1 MSEQKRAER
10 ILSTHNGSKPGLK
23 NHDEKGAG
31 RLRVLSWNLL
41 RLTGATVEDVAG
53 LVRAAKP
60 DLLLLQEATK
70 KIEALPELVGGH
82 FFREP
87 LPRRIYGL
95 AAWSPHEFP
104 PPQALALPVSRMPGR
119 VPPRLAQLV
128 QISNATFAN
137 VHLSHGQLL
146 NRSQLFRILRHVRGR
161 PPSSAI
167 STPSA
172 RPCCRASRMSGR
184 ARRPIPPIS
193 SASGWIDAWCAGSPA
208 TAPDPACRVFRSSPH
223 PPRSRGDGGSSGAAR
238 TGRPDA
244 ARPGGKCA
252 ESSLRQDRPALHR
265 GKAGRPREEVS
276 GVRTIRHRR
285 RPSRVRSCRP
295 PLRAG

>member
-41 RLTGATVEDVAG
+41 RLTGATVEDVAA

-104 PPQALALPVSRMPGR
+104 APQALALPVSRMPGR

-146 NRSQLFRILRHVRGR
+146 NRSQLFRILRHVQGPTAIIGDFNAFGPTLLPGFEDVGPREATHTANLVRFRLDRCLVRG
-161 PPSSAI
+161 I
-167 STPSA
+167 T
-172 RPCCRASRMSGR
+172 CHR
-184 ARRPIPPIS
+184 ARTLHAGSSDHRPILLDLEVTE
-193 SASGWIDAWCAGSPA
+193 AAAA
-208 TAPDPACRVFRSSPH
+208 QHAPGALMRRARVANAQNLLYGKIARLYIEA
-223 PPRSRGDGGSSGAAR
+223 RLGD
-238 TGRPDA
+238 
-244 ARPGGKCA
+244 
-252 ESSLRQDRPALHR
+252 
-265 GKAGRPREEVS
+265 RE
-276 GVRTIRHRR
+276 RK
-285 RPSRVRSCRP
+285 
-295 PLRAG
+295 

>member
-1 MSEQKRAER
+1 MSGQNKAER
-10 ILSTHNGSKPGLK
+10 ILSTHNGSEPGPRGQRLRD
-23 NHDEKGAG
+23 HDEKGAG

-146 NRSQLFRILRHVRGR
+146 NRSQLFRILRHVQGPTAIIGDFNAFGPTLLPGFEDVGPREATHTANLVRFRLDRCLVRG
-161 PPSSAI
+161 I
-167 STPSA
+167 T
-172 RPCCRASRMSGR
+172 CHR
-184 ARRPIPPIS
+184 ARTLHAGSSDHRPILLDLEVTEAAPAQHAPGALLRRARVA
-193 SASGWIDAWCAGSPA
+193 SAQNLLYGKIARLYIEA
-208 TAPDPACRVFRSSPH
+208 RL
-223 PPRSRGDGGSSGAAR
+223 GD
-238 TGRPDA
+238 
-244 ARPGGKCA
+244 
-252 ESSLRQDRPALHR
+252 
-265 GKAGRPREEVS
+265 RE
-276 GVRTIRHRR
+276 RK
-285 RPSRVRSCRP
+285 
-295 PLRAG
+295 

>member
-41 RLTGATVEDVAG
+41 RLTGATVEDVAA

-70 KIEALPELVGGH
+70 KIETLPELVGGH

-95 AAWSPHEFP
+95 AAWLRGCGAARGDHYRQSRP
-104 PPQALALPVSRMPGR
+104 LPAGSMPGAR
-119 VPPRLAQLV
+119 DHLPPRAD
-128 QISNATFAN
+128 
-137 VHLSHGQLL
+137 
-146 NRSQLFRILRHVRGR
+146 
-161 PPSSAI
+161 P
-167 STPSA
+167 
-172 RPCCRASRMSGR
+172 
-184 ARRPIPPIS
+184 ARRL
-193 SASGWIDAWCAGSPA
+193 
-208 TAPDPACRVFRSSPH
+208 FRSSPH
-223 PPRSRGDGGSSGAAR
+223 PSRPRGDGGS
-238 TGRPDA
+238 TGA
-244 ARPGGKCA
+244 ARPGGPAAARAGGDGA

-265 GKAGRPREEVS
+265 GKAG
-276 GVRTIRHRR
+276 
-285 RPSRVRSCRP
+285 
-295 PLRAG
+295 

>member
-41 RLTGATVEDVAG
+41 RRTGATVEDVAA

-146 NRSQLFRILRHVRGR
+146 NRSQLFRILRHVQGPTAIIGDFNAFGPTLLPGFEDVGPREATHTANLVRFRLDRCLVRG
-161 PPSSAI
+161 I
-167 STPSA
+167 T
-172 RPCCRASRMSGR
+172 CHR
-184 ARRPIPPIS
+184 ARTLHAGSSDHRPILLDLEVTE
-193 SASGWIDAWCAGSPA
+193 AAAA
-208 TAPDPACRVFRSSPH
+208 QHAPGALMRRARVANAQNLLYGKIARLYIEE
-223 PPRSRGDGGSSGAAR
+223 RLGD
-238 TGRPDA
+238 
-244 ARPGGKCA
+244 
-252 ESSLRQDRPALHR
+252 
-265 GKAGRPREEVS
+265 RE
-276 GVRTIRHRR
+276 RK
-285 RPSRVRSCRP
+285 
-295 PLRAG
+295 